1 MAGGIADVTDS
12 TFDEEVLKSSVP
24 VLVDFWAVWCA
35 PCKAIVP
42 SLEQIAEAQDGKLKV
57 VKLNVEDN
65 MAVPTKYG
73 VRSVPTLLLFKGGDV
88 KETLVGG
95 LSKDRILNAIT
106 RHL

>member
-1 MAGGIADVTDS
+1 MAGGISDVTDG
-12 TFDEEVLKSSVP
+12 TFEQEVLKSAIP

-42 SLEQIAEAQDGKLKV
+42 LLEQIAAAQDGKLKV
-57 VKLNVEDN
+57 VKVNVEDN
-65 MAVPTKYG
+65 LAVPTKYG
-73 VRSVPTLLLFKGGDV
+73 VRGVPTLLLFKAGDV

-106 RHL
+106 KHL